1 MPGVTRLHLL
11 LSRYYGCSKT
21 EAELLVTQGFAKVDN
36 KTVAPSTKIEYWQQV
51 TCKGEI
57 IQQGKTFSYLKMYKP
72 RGIECTK
79 NKTIAGN
86 IYEVIDPGFDFHFV
100 GRLDKAS
107 EGLVILTDDGSIFNA
122 IANSSAHQEKE
133 YIVQTAQPFDD
144 AFLENMRSGVTIMGQ
159 QTRAADVWR
168 INETP
173 DTFGIILTQGLNRQ
187 IRRMCNKLGHEVVFL
202 KRIRIANILLGD
214 LQPGTTQPMQQE
226 ELDVLF
232 KMAGLEKRVI

>member
-1 MPGVTRLHLL
+1 MPGVTRLYLL
-11 LSRYYGCSKT
+11 LSRHYGCSKT
-21 EAELLVTQGFAKVDN
+21 EAELLVTEGFAKVN
-36 KTVAPSTKIEYWQQV
+36 GKTVAPSTKIEYWQQV

-79 NKTIAGN
+79 NKTIPGN
-86 IYEVIDPGFDFHFV
+86 IYETIDPGFDFHFV

-107 EGLVILTDDGSIFNA
+107 EGLVILTDDGRIFNA

-133 YIVQTAQPFDD
+133 YIVQTGQPFDD
-144 AFLENMRSGVTIMGQ
+144 AFLEQMRSGVTIMGQ
-159 QTRAADVWR
+159 QTRAAAVWR
-168 INETP
+168 INDMP

-187 IRRMCNKLGHEVVFL
+187 IRRMCYKLGQEVIFL

-214 LQPGTTQPMQQE
+214 LQPGTVQPLQQH

-232 KMAGLEKRVI
+232 KMAGV

>member
-1 MPGVTRLHLL
+1 MPGVTRLYLL
-11 LSRYYGCSKT
+11 LSRHYRCSKT

-57 IQQGKTFSYLKMYKP
+57 IQQGKTFTYLKMYKP

-79 NKTIAGN
+79 NKTIPGN
-86 IYEVIDPGFDFHFV
+86 IYEAIDPGFDFHFV

-107 EGLVILTDDGSIFNA
+107 EGLVILTDDGRIFNA

-159 QTRAADVWR
+159 QTRATDAWR
-168 INETP
+168 IDEMP

-187 IRRMCNKLGHEVVFL
+187 IRRMCYKLGHEVIFL
-202 KRIRIANILLGD
+202 KRIRIANILID
-214 LQPGTTQPMQQE
+214 ALQPGNAIPLNDAERDT
-226 ELDVLF
+226 LF
-232 KMAGLEKRVI
+232 KMAGLEKWLI